1 MSQDLSA
8 AANKKMPP
16 KTPRSTSVSPR
27 ASQNKSRNTEE
38 SLNSL
43 TSRGN
48 EVPASGSSVIE
59 SSSSSSASTGSTDTN
74 TGFTQLQ
81 MQQLMAMMSQFM
93 GQHMLHGSNPT
104 SGAVSAV
111 TRASSSATLSPAPP
125 TSLST
130 SSAAS
135 YSSVVAAQAQNPST
149 TVINSTFGLYGNQD
163 KVSATLPALKQLPKN
178 ADYDNFEEWRR
189 VAVNDMVNTGGMD
202 QVVTKSHAESL
213 NLAIRLETT
222 GRPPHVVENLWKT
235 LHLKACS
242 VLKTAF
248 RPALKDTPETE
259 ARLEQTRYPDQFIE
273 GNANWLWQYAIKQFV
288 PDHIGKITRAI
299 KALESLQFV
308 PKKTTPSEYL
318 TSFREAINEIRAA
331 DPDQQFTVKYLLAA
345 YLKGWPAELNQ
356 QLNMVKAMS
365 NPTVDDAQRH
375 LQQWYND
382 NGKGKPKPANPN
394 PPQVPSGSP
403 SAPTIAAL
411 KHAADKARKHFEKAN
426 KQFKHA
432 QKSDGRSDKQNSNKD
447 GDSGSSKS
455 DSDFSLGALTEQKL
469 TSPNQFSALF
479 DETGKED
486 DADGESP
493 SLAAVSPD
501 GIETVNKRNEFLL
514 DSGASRS
521 VVYDHSLLRDPQAL
535 HQPVILNCAMG
546 KATVL
551 KESGSVNLN
560 SRVKLNNVCHAKGA
574 TLNAMSV
581 SKISDTGFYSIFGSK
596 KAIVVKKSALEY
608 AIRRL
613 KPEDVA
619 LEVPRVGDIYVY
631 TRSGTESSSSNHPPE
646 ISVQRPKGSIPKKGE
661 LKPTGGSSQNYKKKT
676 GQAPTA
682 SSSTSSS
689 TAKSTLPSAPS
700 TRSRTNTAGP
710 SSLASAINA
719 ALVATLEAHG
729 LPPDTPVDLA
739 TWCALSET
747 RASRS

>member
-1 MSQDLSA
+1 M
-8 AANKKMPP
+8 
-16 KTPRSTSVSPR
+16 
-27 ASQNKSRNTEE
+27 
-38 SLNSL
+38 
-43 TSRGN
+43 
-48 EVPASGSSVIE
+48 
-59 SSSSSSASTGSTDTN
+59 
-74 TGFTQLQ
+74 
-81 MQQLMAMMSQFM
+81 
-93 GQHMLHGSNPT
+93 
-104 SGAVSAV
+104 
-111 TRASSSATLSPAPP
+111 
-125 TSLST
+125 
-130 SSAAS
+130 
-135 YSSVVAAQAQNPST
+135 
-149 TVINSTFGLYGNQD
+149 YG
-163 KVSATLPALKQLPKN
+163 
-178 ADYDNFEEWRR
+178 
-189 VAVNDMVNTGGMD
+189 
-202 QVVTKSHAESL
+202 
-213 NLAIRLETT
+213 I
-222 GRPPHVVENLWKT
+222 
-235 LHLKACS
+235 
-242 VLKTAF
+242 
-248 RPALKDTPETE
+248 
-259 ARLEQTRYPDQFIE
+259 
-273 GNANWLWQYAIKQFV
+273 WQYAIKQFV

-308 PKKTTPSEYL
+308 PKRTTPSEYL

-382 NGKGKPKPANPN
+382 NGKGKPRPANPN

-411 KHAADKARKHFEKAN
+411 KHAADKARKNFEKAN

-432 QKSDGRSDKQNSNKD
+432 QKSDGRSDKQNSNED
-447 GDSGSSKS
+447 GDSSSSKS
-455 DSDFSLGALTEQKL
+455 DSEFSLGALTEQKL
-469 TSPNQFSALF
+469 TSPNQFSALL
-479 DETGKED
+479 DETDSEED
-486 DADGESP
+486 ESDAESE
-493 SLAAVSPD
+493 SFAAVSPD

-521 VVYDHSLLRDPQAL
+521 VVFDHSLLRDPQAL
-535 HQPVILNCAMG
+535 NQPVILNCAMG

-574 TLNAMSV
+574 KLNAMSV
-581 SKISDTGFYSIFGSK
+581 SKISDTGFYSVFGSK
-596 KAIVVKKSALEY
+596 KAIVVRKSVLEY

-631 TRSGTESSSSNHPPE
+631 TRPGTESSSSNHPPE

-661 LKPTGGSSQNYKKKT
+661 TIPTGSSSQNYKKKT
-676 GQAPTA
+676 AQAPTA
-682 SSSTSSS
+682 SSSAAT
-689 TAKSTLPSAPS
+689 STLTSAPS
-700 TRSRTNTAGP
+700 TRSRTNAAVP

-739 TWCALSET
+739 TWCALSGT
-747 RASRS
+747 RESRS